1 MTRST
6 LIKRIHVL
14 KRDLCLD
21 DETYRSIL
29 SSIANGKTSCKDID
43 LEYLNL
49 IYQAL
54 ERLSQKT
61 NQSRI
66 TRNDRLQ
73 KKIAKL
79 GLLLNWSWQDIAN
92 FIKRETGGKHI
103 STRSCNAAELAKI
116 INGLVSIINDRL
128 STGNLKLSEKDL
140 KDFLKYTQTHKEA
153 A

>member
-1 MTRST
+1 MIRSA

-14 KRDLCLD
+14 KRVLNLD

-29 SSIANGKTSCKDID
+29 SSISNGKTSCKEID

-49 IYQAL
+49 VYIAL
-54 ERLSQKT
+54 ERLAQKMI
-61 NQSRI
+61 QSRV

-79 GLLLNWSWQDIAN
+79 GYLLGWNWQAIAN
-92 FIKRETGGKHI
+92 FIKRETLGKHI
-103 STRSCNAAELAKI
+103 STRSCSTLELTKV
-116 INGLVSIINDRL
+116 INGMLSIINDRL
-128 STGNLKLSEKDL
+128 ASGELKLSEKDL

-153 A
+153 V